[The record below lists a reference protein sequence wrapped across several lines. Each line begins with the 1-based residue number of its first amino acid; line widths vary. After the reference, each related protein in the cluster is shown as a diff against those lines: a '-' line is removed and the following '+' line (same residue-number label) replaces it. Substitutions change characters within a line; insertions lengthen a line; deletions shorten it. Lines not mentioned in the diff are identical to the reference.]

1 MQWLEG
7 FYDIG
12 STSHTMIDGILAY
25 RSEQVTEPLLVV
37 NVYFHVHQ
45 TDGSSSL
52 SLSLDLM
59 RWFLLIEVYNM

>member
-1 MQWLEG
+1 
-7 FYDIG
+7 
-12 STSHTMIDGILAY
+12 MIDGILAY

-52 SLSLDLM
+52 LLCDALSLSLDLM